1 MEQLDGVD
9 RDVPPEPG
17 MNITPGATIY
27 AIDVPRDAVCRLG
40 QAGHPLSPTALLV
53 YLALLGLPAE
63 FGGDISYNWL
73 GVRVGQAERP
83 AGQRRLLRLLKDL
96 EHAGLVEIDHLH
108 GRAPRLIR
116 ALPSEPT
123 VQVPF
128 QLLWPDSARACG
140 PARDGA
146 REAIVALLCVL
157 AVCDPHSRSGSAA
170 LPALTAY
177 RQQHRLAPN
186 SDVQEVGNS
195 RARLEALAADTMV
208 WTRPATPGEPGRGA
222 YRVAY
227 DFSSFGVQP
236 RPTLTPAVATDQP
249 PGPSSILRIVEALH
263 REVTHAPDGD
273 LRRVLLRAHAT
284 LAAGGPSSIDDTLA
298 VLAGATGW
306 DRDQARAAFE
316 VMRTFGIADVVGS

>member
-1 MEQLDGVD
+1 
-9 RDVPPEPG
+9 

-83 AGQRRLLRLLKDL
+83 AGQRRLFRLLKDL
-96 EHAGLVEIDHLH
+96 EHAGLVDIDHLQ
-108 GRAPRLIR
+108 GRSPRLIR
-116 ALPSEPT
+116 ALPGEPT
-123 VQVPF
+123 VQVPVR
-128 QLLWPDSARACG
+128 LLWPDSARACG

-157 AVCDPHSRSGSAA
+157 AVCDPDSRSGSAA
-170 LPALTAY
+170 LPVLTAY
-177 RQQHRLAPN
+177 RQQHRLPPN
-186 SDVQEVGNS
+186 SDVQEVGHS
-195 RARLEALAADTMV
+195 RARLKTLAADTMV
-208 WTRPATPGEPGRGA
+208 WTRPATPGAPGRGA
-222 YRVAY
+222 YWVAY

-236 RPTLTPAVATDQP
+236 RKTPPWTPAADEPPAPALPMRTDAATEP
-249 PGPSSILRIVEALH
+249 RPV
-263 REVTHAPDGD
+263 EVTRAPDGD

-284 LAAGGPSSIDDTLA
+284 LAAGGPSSVDDTLA
-298 VLAGATGW
+298 VLAAATGW

-316 VMRTFGIADVVGS
+316 AMRSFEIA